1 MSELSEYKVNHLLL
15 LVGSNPVPNAVAGT
29 LLASRRGRITLIHS
43 AEGHPDDPRPS
54 DGPSLVQRLID
65 WFRPDD
71 SDSAISYPGLSSRE
85 VKEAD
90 ADSVRTCVR
99 KLLDDY
105 ERDVL
110 EEYTHKFGNLDNAP
124 KVRLGLNYTGGTK
137 VMSVHAYRA
146 LESWINEHDKRHRIV
161 SRDPVFSYL
170 DARTLQMCIDP
181 SGGKGTRSFYVG
193 RDVKMSILD
202 LLKLHNWKLI
212 KWPDGEPVWPK
223 TTPVLPDSA
232 AELLTVHSNPS
243 QARIWTEW
251 LRTKLFPKAR
261 KRVSIPSP
269 FWVYQSGKELQ
280 GQYDVKQAGREW
292 KSSAQLQNQE
302 IPWPDLPPLRKTMSN
317 ELEQHGAQRLNLT
330 AAARRGCNDEK
341 DFCKWLSGT
350 WLESAVLAVLK
361 QCAQQLHLN
370 DYCMDIKLEVPGSSD
385 FQFDV
390 VAMRGYQL
398 FAFSCST
405 DSSKALLKQK
415 LFEAYLRARQMGGDE
430 ACTALVCCAEQEQ
443 VKELEAEMRRD
454 MIVEGRIR
462 VFGREDLADL
472 ATHIGYWVREQSRD
486 PDQQKPTC
494 GQRKEE

>member
-1 MSELSEYKVNHLLL
+1 MSELSEYKVDHLLL

-54 DGPSLVQRLID
+54 DGPSLVQRLIG

-105 ERDVL
+105 ERAVL
-110 EEYTHKFGNLDNAP
+110 EEYTHKFGNLDNVP

-146 LESWINEHDKRHRIV
+146 LESWINERDKRHPIIR
-161 SRDPVFSYL
+161 RDPVFSYL
-170 DARTLQMCIDP
+170 DARTLQMYIDP

-193 RDVKMSILD
+193 RDVEMSILD

-212 KWPDGEPVWPK
+212 RRNGEPVWPK
-223 TTPVLPDSA
+223 TTLVLPKSA
-232 AELLTVHSNPS
+232 AALLTVHSNTD
-243 QARIWTEW
+243 QTKEWNEW
-251 LRTKLFPKAR
+251 LYNKL
-261 KRVSIPSP
+261 
-269 FWVYQSGKELQ
+269 LQ
-280 GQYDVKQAGREW
+280 KGG
-292 KSSAQLQNQE
+292 NPQE
-302 IPWPDLPPLRKTMSN
+302 IPWPNLRALKGTMSN
-317 ELEQHGAQRLNLT
+317 ELGQSGAKYLNLT
-330 AAARRGCNDEK
+330 AAKGCNENE
-341 DFCKWLSGT
+341 FRNWSSGA
-350 WLESAVLAVLK
+350 WLESAVLAVLQ
-361 QCAQQLHLN
+361 QCAQELHLN
-370 DYCMDIKLEVPGSSD
+370 DCAMDIKPDVPDSED

-405 DSSKALLKQK
+405 SSNKKRLKQK
-415 LFEAYLRARQMGGDE
+415 LFEAYVRAQQMGGDE
-430 ACTALVCCAEQEQ
+430 ACVALVCCAEEGQ
-443 VKELEAEMRRD
+443 VKQLKAEMRRD
-454 MIVEGRIR
+454 IMVKDRIQ
-462 VFGREDLADL
+462 VFGREHLTKL
-472 ATHIGYWVREQSRD
+472 SQHIGYWISEQSRD
-486 PDQQKPTC
+486 PHQQRPTC
-494 GQRKEE
+494 VQSREE